1 MAHTPTLEQP
11 VPRPAE
17 SPDRPLRQARLA
29 GGCYLLVIAGGLFAQ
44 VVVRESLFVPG
55 DAAATA
61 RAVADDETL
70 WRWGLA
76 VHLAYLVPG
85 LAMNVLVADL
95 LRSGGRLLARLALA
109 FGIAA
114 VTVEAAGLLN
124 LYLPLALLEEGG
136 DSLAGLGADQREA
149 LTSLAVLLFD
159 AAFGLSLVF
168 FAGFCVLVGA
178 LILRSRLVPRVIGA
192 LMVAAGACYV
202 VNTMAVLLSPDLADR
217 IFPAILLPAF
227 VAELSLALWLLT
239 RGVRPPS

>member
-1 MAHTPTLEQP
+1 MADTHTLEQP
-11 VPRPAE
+11 VPRPAG

-136 DSLAGLGADQREA
+136 DSLAGLGADQREV

>member
-1 MAHTPTLEQP
+1 MAHTHT
-11 VPRPAE
+11 E
-17 SPDRPLRQARLA
+17 SPDRAMRQARLA
-29 GGCYLLVIAGGLFAQ
+29 GACYLLVIAGGLFAQ

-61 RAVADDETL
+61 RAVAADETL
-70 WRWGLA
+70 WRWGLG

-85 LAMNVLVADL
+85 LAMNVLVPDL
-95 LRSGGRLLARLALA
+95 LRTGGRLLARLALA

-124 LYLPLALLEEGG
+124 LYVPLALLEEGG
-136 DSLAGLGADQREA
+136 DSLAGLGPDQREA

-159 AAFGLSLVF
+159 TAFGLSLVF

-178 LILRSRLVPRVIGA
+178 LILRSRLVPRAIGV

-202 VNTMAVLLSPDLADR
+202 VNTMALLLSPDLADR

-227 VAELSLALWLLT
+227 VAELSLALWLLA
-239 RGVRPPS
+239 RGVRPPP